1 MKIKYLLLTHLVI
14 CLCKLALSQ
23 SDDGDSGIKGLG
35 ESEDA
40 GRNGN
45 EESSTFPIAL
55 KTKLPSTTLNDVEKF
70 FDNKTVAS
78 NEETK
83 EIVGGEGN
91 EATLTYSNEAP
102 TSASTDSP
110 NSSPSTEALETYGA
124 AFLPNEVDGDTTENE
139 QTTAENITN
148 TGEQTTESGLG
159 SSDDNETTT
168 SETTEE
174 TTEDD
179 DTTTEEISTT
189 NPVETTED
197 PSEGEL
203 S

>member
-1 MKIKYLLLTHLVI
+1 MRIKYLLLTHLVI

-23 SDDGDSGIKGLG
+23 SEGDDSEIEGLG
-35 ESEDA
+35 ESNNA

-45 EESSTFPIAL
+45 EESSITL
-55 KTKLPSTTLNDVEKF
+55 KTELPSTTSNDIDEF
-70 FDNKTVAS
+70 FVNKTVAS

-83 EIVGGEGN
+83 EIIGGEGN

-110 NSSPSTEALETYGA
+110 NSSQSPKALETYGA
-124 AFLPNEVDGDTTENE
+124 AYLPNDGDGDTTESE
-139 QTTAENITN
+139 QTTSENITN

-168 SETTEE
+168 NETTEE

-179 DTTTEEISTT
+179 DTTTEENSTT

-197 PSEGEL
+197 PLEGEL
-203 S
+203 LQ

>member
-14 CLCKLALSQ
+14 CLCKLSLSQ
-23 SDDGDSGIKGLG
+23 EGDDSEIEVLG

-40 GRNGN
+40 GPNGN
-45 EESSTFPIAL
+45 EESSTFPITL
-55 KTKLPSTTLNDVEKF
+55 KTKLPSTTSISIDEI

-83 EIVGGEGN
+83 EIVGGEGS

-110 NSSPSTEALETYGA
+110 NSSQSPRALETYGA
-124 AFLPNEVDGDTTENE
+124 AYLPNDGDGDTTENE
-139 QTTAENITN
+139 QTTSENIPN

-179 DTTTEEISTT
+179 DTTTEENSTT

-197 PSEGEL
+197 PLEGEL